1 MEEGSSSNRP
11 ELTALLLALRDT
23 RIEERLLYLCDNQ
36 SLLNDLTCKR
46 GSVGQSKGL
55 SILRSS
61 IRFRL
66 KPENSNSHGFGL
78 YRPSNK
84 GTELLLKVIKV
95 IIVIKA
101 VNRWIG
107 AGGKAT
113 LVGASNGCA
122 ICQNCMFSGEF
133 NTLFFCRRL

>member
-1 MEEGSSSNRP
+1 
-11 ELTALLLALRDT
+11 
-23 RIEERLLYLCDNQ
+23 
-36 SLLNDLTCKR
+36 
-46 GSVGQSKGL
+46 
-55 SILRSS
+55 
-61 IRFRL
+61 
-66 KPENSNSHGFGL
+66 
-78 YRPSNK
+78 
-84 GTELLLKVIKV
+84 LKVIKV